1 MEYFDNILCV
11 TYKELLDIM
20 PKGTLN
26 SQLSREK
33 LDVVS
38 RGGGENNPAL
48 YAYSSLPEK
57 YKKRWVERHG
67 EPEKQMRQEM
77 IRNIVKK
84 DEKAENFFEDYRY
97 DKNGEM
103 VALPEDVKKEYT
115 WNASVLNAL
124 MEEFKR
130 LSSSNNKL
138 TGFRR
143 NLWELLLVTSEEWRP
158 VYGHSLPGS
167 VGRLKALINKF
178 RPDNYGVLVSGKY
191 GNSNT
196 LKIEEDGGRYLV
208 ALKRSRVPVYTDME
222 IFEEYNRVAPE
233 RGWKPLKSPR
243 SLREWFNSPR
253 VEPLWYDAVYGEMK
267 AHQRYDRKHRTILPG
282 RRDSLWYGDGTKLN
296 LYYRDEN
303 GNKCTTSVYEVV
315 DAYSEVLLGYYISD
329 NEDYIAQYH
338 AFRMAIQMSRHKP
351 YEIVC
356 DNQGGHKKNAALGL
370 FSKISRIHRPTA
382 PYNGESKTIENI
394 FYRFQSQVL
403 KKCFGFTGQNITA
416 KRDTSRPNLEFIN
429 ANIDSLPTLEELKEQ
444 YAAAREQWN
453 SMKHPATGISRIE
466 MYNTSVNEATDA
478 VSVSDM
484 VEMFWYTTEKPSL
497 FTANGIEITVQGKKY
512 PYEVFSAPGEPD
524 LEWRRRNTYKKFY
537 VQYDPYDMSSVRLLY
552 KDKGGAMRFE
562 CVASFPLMI
571 HRADVDDFA
580 LRLVGVGVHQ
590 LALGFRA
597 AHILHQV
604 AFHHTAVSCL
614 AVGVLLVNIGGVGV
628 VRVLAVFRLGR
639 GGQGLHRHRFQL
651 VLHALAEALAV
662 NRHHAHLVRL
672 VVAAILHHRRNDE
685 NRAVRVVAELE
696 VNAVVGY
703 RRVLAVVGVAHR
715 VGVRLALENRHVCFR
730 RREVHRRAC

>member
-1 MEYFDNILCV
+1 MEYYNNILCV
-11 TYKELLDIM
+11 TCEELTSGDNPVMKYI
-20 PKGTLN
+20 TLYQN
-26 SQLSREK
+26 VRRGNIESIN
-33 LDVVS
+33 
-38 RGGGENNPAL
+38 RGGGEGNVAL
-48 YAYSSLPEK
+48 YSYSSLPEK

-67 EPEKQMRQEM
+67 EPEKQMREEM

-84 DEKAENFFEDYRY
+84 DEKAERFFEEYRY
-97 DKNGEM
+97 DKNGEL

-167 VGRLKALINKF
+167 VGRLKALISKF

-243 SLREWFNSPR
+243 SLREWFSSPR

-338 AFRMAIQMSRHKP
+338 AFRMAIQTSRHKP

-403 KKCFGFTGQNITA
+403 KKRFGFTGQNITA
-416 KRDTSRPNLEFIN
+416 KRETSRPNLEFIN

-453 SMKHPATGISRIE
+453 SMKHPATGIPRIE
-466 MYNTSVNEATDA
+466 MYNTSVNEGTDP
-478 VSVSDM
+478 VSVPDM
-484 VEMFWYTTEKPSL
+484 VEMFWYTTDKPSL
-497 FTANGIEITVQGKKY
+497 FTASGIEITVQGKKY
-512 PYEVFSAPGEPD
+512 PYEVFSAPG
-524 LEWRRRNTYKKFY
+524 
-537 VQYDPYDMSSVRLLY
+537 
-552 KDKGGAMRFE
+552 
-562 CVASFPLMI
+562 
-571 HRADVDDFA
+571 
-580 LRLVGVGVHQ
+580 
-590 LALGFRA
+590 
-597 AHILHQV
+597 
-604 AFHHTAVSCL
+604 
-614 AVGVLLVNIGGVGV
+614 
-628 VRVLAVFRLGR
+628 
-639 GGQGLHRHRFQL
+639 
-651 VLHALAEALAV
+651 
-662 NRHHAHLVRL
+662 
-672 VVAAILHHRRNDE
+672 
-685 NRAVRVVAELE
+685 
-696 VNAVVGY
+696 
-703 RRVLAVVGVAHR
+703 
-715 VGVRLALENRHVCFR
+715 
-730 RREVHRRAC
+730 

>member
-1 MEYFDNILCV
+1 
-11 TYKELLDIM
+11 
-20 PKGTLN
+20 
-26 SQLSREK
+26 
-33 LDVVS
+33 
-38 RGGGENNPAL
+38 
-48 YAYSSLPEK
+48 
-57 YKKRWVERHG
+57 
-67 EPEKQMRQEM
+67 
-77 IRNIVKK
+77 
-84 DEKAENFFEDYRY
+84 
-97 DKNGEM
+97 
-103 VALPEDVKKEYT
+103 
-115 WNASVLNAL
+115 
-124 MEEFKR
+124 
-130 LSSSNNKL
+130 
-138 TGFRR
+138 
-143 NLWELLLVTSEEWRP
+143 
-158 VYGHSLPGS
+158 
-167 VGRLKALINKF
+167 
-178 RPDNYGVLVSGKY
+178 
-191 GNSNT
+191 
-196 LKIEEDGGRYLV
+196 
-208 ALKRSRVPVYTDME
+208 
-222 IFEEYNRVAPE
+222 
-233 RGWKPLKSPR
+233 
-243 SLREWFNSPR
+243 
-253 VEPLWYDAVYGEMK
+253 MK

-338 AFRMAIQMSRHKP
+338 AFRMAIQTSRHKP

-403 KKCFGFTGQNITA
+403 KKRFGFTGQNITA

-571 HRADVDDFA
+571 HRAQQEQTEAEKRFI
-580 LRLVGVGVHQ
+580 
-590 LALGFRA
+590 RA
-597 AHILHQV
+597 QQE
-604 AFHHTAVSCL
+604 AVI
-614 AVGVLLVNIGGVGV
+614 NERI
-628 VRVLAVFRLGR
+628 
-639 GGQGLHRHRFQL
+639 
-651 VLHALAEALAV
+651 
-662 NRHHAHLVRL
+662 NRQ
-672 VVAAILHHRRNDE
+672 VVAKDIEYEH
-685 NRAVRVVAELE
+685 
-696 VNAVVGY
+696 
-703 RRVLAVVGVAHR
+703 GVAPEQNGLR
-715 VGVRLALENRHVCFR
+715 TPDLKGLGKEAQRQIDRRTRKYSQPARHSFGGDMKSS
-730 RREVHRRAC
+730 AT

>member
-1 MEYFDNILCV
+1 MEYYNNILCV
-11 TYKELLDIM
+11 TCEELTSGDNPVMKYI
-20 PKGTLN
+20 TLYQN
-26 SQLSREK
+26 VRRGNIESIN
-33 LDVVS
+33 
-38 RGGGENNPAL
+38 RGGGEGNVAL
-48 YAYSSLPEK
+48 YSYSSLPEK

-67 EPEKQMRQEM
+67 EPEKQMREEM

-84 DEKAENFFEDYRY
+84 DEKAERFFEEYRY
-97 DKNGEM
+97 DKNGEL

-167 VGRLKALINKF
+167 VGRLKALISKF

-243 SLREWFNSPR
+243 SLREWFSSPR

-338 AFRMAIQMSRHKP
+338 AFRMAIQTSRHKP

-403 KKCFGFTGQNITA
+403 KKRFGFTGQNITA
-416 KRDTSRPNLEFIN
+416 KRETSRPNLEFIN
-429 ANIDSLPTLEELKEQ
+429 ANIDSLPTLEELK
-444 YAAAREQWN
+444 
-453 SMKHPATGISRIE
+453 
-466 MYNTSVNEATDA
+466 
-478 VSVSDM
+478 
-484 VEMFWYTTEKPSL
+484 
-497 FTANGIEITVQGKKY
+497 
-512 PYEVFSAPGEPD
+512 
-524 LEWRRRNTYKKFY
+524 
-537 VQYDPYDMSSVRLLY
+537 
-552 KDKGGAMRFE
+552 
-562 CVASFPLMI
+562 
-571 HRADVDDFA
+571 
-580 LRLVGVGVHQ
+580 
-590 LALGFRA
+590 
-597 AHILHQV
+597 
-604 AFHHTAVSCL
+604 
-614 AVGVLLVNIGGVGV
+614 
-628 VRVLAVFRLGR
+628 
-639 GGQGLHRHRFQL
+639 
-651 VLHALAEALAV
+651 
-662 NRHHAHLVRL
+662 
-672 VVAAILHHRRNDE
+672 
-685 NRAVRVVAELE
+685 
-696 VNAVVGY
+696 
-703 RRVLAVVGVAHR
+703 
-715 VGVRLALENRHVCFR
+715 
-730 RREVHRRAC
+730 

>member
-1 MEYFDNILCV
+1 MEYYNNILCV
-11 TYKELLDIM
+11 TCEELTSGDNPVMKYI
-20 PKGTLN
+20 TLYQN
-26 SQLSREK
+26 VRRGNIESIN
-33 LDVVS
+33 
-38 RGGGENNPAL
+38 RGGGEGNVAL
-48 YAYSSLPEK
+48 YSYSSLPEK

-67 EPEKQMRQEM
+67 EPEKQMREEM

-84 DEKAENFFEDYRY
+84 DEKAERFFEEYRY
-97 DKNGEM
+97 DKNGEL

-243 SLREWFNSPR
+243 SLREWFSSPR

-338 AFRMAIQMSRHKP
+338 AFRMAIQTSRHKP

-394 FYRFQSQVL
+394 FYRFQSHTAQITILSMDDVKKSEPIDEL
-403 KKCFGFTGQNITA
+403 VFRAQYELKMVEDTTKTDCQPNSETMMLEVGKKCSQFYSYTTYLRDSTLIADYANKVSQDILQQHAKAYGNGRITYRIYKNYPTGKVTTLDRLATSNFRCEEKNEKPVWTLLSDTATILTYHCRKATCHFRGRSYTAWFTMEIPVSEGPWKLCGLPGFIIKA
-416 KRDTSRPNLEFIN
+416 ED
-429 ANIDSLPTLEELKEQ
+429 
-444 YAAAREQWN
+444 ARGHYSFEC
-453 SMKHPATGISRIE
+453 TGIEQSDESKPLLFNGKGSESISRRDLNKVYERYAKDPVGFITSTAPNVKLTVKDEQGNALTNFELPYNPIE
-466 MYNTSVNEATDA
+466 LS
-478 VSVSDM
+478 
-484 VEMFWYTTEKPSL
+484 EK
-497 FTANGIEITVQGKKY
+497 
-512 PYEVFSAPGEPD
+512 
-524 LEWRRRNTYKKFY
+524 
-537 VQYDPYDMSSVRLLY
+537 
-552 KDKGGAMRFE
+552 
-562 CVASFPLMI
+562 
-571 HRADVDDFA
+571 
-580 LRLVGVGVHQ
+580 
-590 LALGFRA
+590 
-597 AHILHQV
+597 
-604 AFHHTAVSCL
+604 
-614 AVGVLLVNIGGVGV
+614 
-628 VRVLAVFRLGR
+628 
-639 GGQGLHRHRFQL
+639 
-651 VLHALAEALAV
+651 
-662 NRHHAHLVRL
+662 
-672 VVAAILHHRRNDE
+672 
-685 NRAVRVVAELE
+685 
-696 VNAVVGY
+696 
-703 RRVLAVVGVAHR
+703 
-715 VGVRLALENRHVCFR
+715 
-730 RREVHRRAC
+730 

>member
-1 MEYFDNILCV
+1 MEYYKKTLCV
-11 TYKELLDIM
+11 THEELTSGDDPVIRSD
-20 PKGTLN
+20 TLRQN
-26 SQLSREK
+26 VHRGNIQSAH
-33 LDVVS
+33 
-38 RGGGENNPAL
+38 RGGGEGGYAL
-48 YAYSSLPEK
+48 YIYSSLPDK
-57 YKKRWVERHG
+57 YQKRFVAKYG
-67 EPEKQMRQEM
+67 DPEQKLIREM
-77 IRNIVKK
+77 IMSKVKK
-84 DEKAENFFEDYRY
+84 DENAELFFEEYRY
-97 DKNGEM
+97 DKNGEQ
-103 VALPEDVKKEYT
+103 VPLPERIQAEYV

-124 MEEFKR
+124 ISELDTLRPKR
-130 LSSSNNKL
+130 NMLGGS
-138 TGFRR
+138 R
-143 NLWELLLVTSEEWRP
+143 NVWETLLARVEEWRGE
-158 VYGHSLPGS
+158 YAHTLPGS
-167 VGRLKALINKF
+167 EGRLKSLVNQY
-178 RPDNYGVLVSGKY
+178 RPQNYAVLVSGKY

-196 LKIEEDGGRYLV
+196 LKIEEEAGRYLV
-208 ALKRSRVPVYTDME
+208 ALKRSRVPVYTDMQ

-338 AFRMAIQMSRHKP
+338 AFRMAIQTSRHKP

-403 KKCFGFTGQNITA
+403 KKRFGFTGQNITA

-429 ANIDSLPTLEELKEQ
+429 ANIDSLPTLEELKQQ

-484 VEMFWYTTEKPSL
+484 VEMFWYTTDKPSL
-497 FTANGIEITVQGKKY
+497 FTASGIEITVQGKKY

-571 HRADVDDFA
+571 HRAQQEQTEAEKRFI
-580 LRLVGVGVHQ
+580 
-590 LALGFRA
+590 RA
-597 AHILHQV
+597 QQE
-604 AFHHTAVSCL
+604 AVI
-614 AVGVLLVNIGGVGV
+614 NERI
-628 VRVLAVFRLGR
+628 
-639 GGQGLHRHRFQL
+639 
-651 VLHALAEALAV
+651 
-662 NRHHAHLVRL
+662 NRQ
-672 VVAAILHHRRNDE
+672 VVAKDIEYEHGVAPEQNGLRTPDLKGLGKEAQRQIDRRTRKYSQPPRPSIGRDMKVISNVTWDSFE
-685 NRAVRVVAELE
+685 KKE
-696 VNAVVGY
+696 VSIRKVVGK
-703 RRVLAVVGVAHR
+703 L
-715 VGVRLALENRHVCFR
+715 
-730 RREVHRRAC
+730 